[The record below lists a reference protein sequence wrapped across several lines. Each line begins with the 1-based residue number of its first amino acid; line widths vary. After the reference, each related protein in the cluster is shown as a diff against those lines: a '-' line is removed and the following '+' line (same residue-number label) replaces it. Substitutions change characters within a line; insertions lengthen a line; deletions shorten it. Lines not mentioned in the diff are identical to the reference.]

1 MSLNGIENNYSM
13 SPSTI
18 IFDGM
23 STSSNIKPK
32 KLLRKH
38 ESLLLIFQ
46 ISLSCFVVAAA
57 LVFCTIL
64 KTGDV
69 PSIYRLLLIISV
81 FLVVA
86 IYSMMGV
93 FKQSPKF
100 YNMAMRITLAWVLL
114 MVVLIV
120 IAFLTK
126 TSELYSREV
135 MLTWFFSVAVIQI
148 PVLKLNYF
156 AVALYRKKYTKPIN
170 AVVVGVGKTARFF
183 SSKINDNNWLPDRVL
198 GMVNGYQETVPDSIY
213 DQLDFPLLGGIN
225 EIEDVIKTHNIQRIY
240 ISLPLKHAAKVEL
253 LNEQLLD
260 CQADVIWILDVSDWK
275 LMNHSLREVAGL
287 PLLSLNESPINVS
300 RVQIRMKHAL
310 DKILSVLLVI
320 LLSPLLAI
328 AALAV
333 KLSSPGPIIFKQKRH
348 GFDGKEISIYKFRS
362 MQVHDDKEVKQ
373 ATKTDSRITPV
384 GAFLRRSSI
393 DELPQLFNVI
403 HGEMSLVGP
412 RPHAVAHNDYY
423 SNNISKYMA
432 RHRIKPG
439 ITGLA
444 QISGCRGETE
454 TIDKMEDRV
463 RYDIEYISNW
473 SLWLDFKILLKTPL
487 SLLGKEIY

>member
-1 MSLNGIENNYSM
+1 M

-18 IFDGM
+18 IFDGV
-23 STSSNIKPK
+23 STSSNLKPK

-46 ISLSCFVVAAA
+46 VSLSCLVVSVA
-57 LVFCTIL
+57 LVICTLL
-64 KTGDV
+64 KIGDV
-69 PSIYRLLLIISV
+69 PSLYRLLLIISV

-86 IYSMMGV
+86 VYSMMGV

-100 YNMAMRITLAWVLL
+100 YNMAMRISLAWLLL
-114 MVVLIV
+114 MAVLII

-135 MLTWFFSVAVIQI
+135 MLTWFFSVAIVQI
-148 PVLKLNYF
+148 PVLKLNYY
-156 AVALYRKKYTKPIN
+156 AVALYRKKYTRPIN
-170 AVVVGVGKTARFF
+170 AVVIGVGKTARFF
-183 SSKINDNNWLPDRVL
+183 SNKINDNYWLPDRVL
-198 GMVNGYQETVPDSIY
+198 GMINGYQETVPDTIY
-213 DQLDFPLLGGIN
+213 SQLRFPLLGGIS

-240 ISLPLKHAAKVEL
+240 ISLPLKHAAKVEQ
-253 LNEQLLD
+253 LNERLLD

-310 DKILSVLLVI
+310 DKMLSILLVI
-320 LLSPLLAI
+320 LLLPLLAI

-333 KLSSPGPIIFKQKRH
+333 KISSPGPIIFKQKRH
-348 GFDGKEISIYKFRS
+348 GYDGEEISIYKFRS
-362 MQVHDDKEVKQ
+362 MRLHDDKDVKQ
-373 ATKTDSRITPV
+373 ATKTDNRITTV

-393 DELPQLFNVI
+393 DELPQLFNVLE
-403 HGEMSLVGP
+403 GNMSLVGP
-412 RPHAVAHNDYY
+412 RPHALAHNDYY
-423 SNNISKYMA
+423 SVNISKYMA

-454 TIDKMEDRV
+454 TIEKMEARV

-473 SLWLDFKILLKTPL
+473 SLWLDMKILLKTPL
-487 SLLGKEIY
+487 SLIGKEIY